1 MNSGRR
7 FQRHIIYTMLLN
19 SGVPDW
25 PGVPKKLV
33 EDERRRELEIVDIWK
48 LVDRIVEY
56 LDAQAI
62 TPEQFRG
69 FSYPATRHAIEE
81 ALRAVTGGGATE

>member
-1 MNSGRR
+1 
-7 FQRHIIYTMLLN
+7 MLRN

-33 EDERRRELEIVDIWK
+33 EDGQGGELEIVDIWK

-69 FSYPATRHAIEE
+69 FSYPATRHAIES
-81 ALRAVTGGGATE
+81 ALAAVTGGEAPE